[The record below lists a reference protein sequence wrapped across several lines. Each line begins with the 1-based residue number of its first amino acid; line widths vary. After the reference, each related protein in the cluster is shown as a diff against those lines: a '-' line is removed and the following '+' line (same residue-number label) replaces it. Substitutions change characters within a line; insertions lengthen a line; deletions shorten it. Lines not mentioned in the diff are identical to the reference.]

1 MPIRLMLVDDHT
13 IVREGLR
20 LLLSQE
26 PEIQIVAE
34 AGEGLAAVE
43 TALVTRPDVILLD
56 LMLPGING
64 LEVVR
69 RVLAGHAACRIV
81 LLTSFAESDDVAA
94 ALQAGAAGYLLKDV
108 LKPELLDGI
117 RRAARGEP
125 VMHPEA
131 QRKLIQRLSQPKPET
146 DTLTERELEVLGLI
160 ARGRSNREIALDLHI
175 TEGTVK
181 GHVSNILAKLNLQD
195 RTQAALFAVRQGM
208 VPPDR

>member
-1 MPIRLMLVDDHT
+1 
-13 IVREGLR
+13 
-20 LLLSQE
+20 
-26 PEIQIVAE
+26 
-34 AGEGLAAVE
+34 
-43 TALVTRPDVILLD
+43 
-56 LMLPGING
+56 MLPGING

>member
-43 TALVTRPDVILLD
+43 TALATRPDVILLD

-69 RVLAGHAACRIV
+69 RVVAGHAACRIV

-146 DTLTERELEVLGLI
+146 DALTERELEVLGLI

-195 RTQAALFAVRQGM
+195 RTQAALFAVRQGI
-208 VPPDR
+208 VPPDG